1 MARNQDRAD
10 GKVVGWYGGWG
21 GRSKTNGTIRGR
33 EKEFA
38 RDPCRLP

>member
-21 GRSKTNGTIRGR
+21 GSKTNRPIRGR
-33 EKEFA
+33 EKELA
-38 RDPCRLP
+38 RDPWRLP